1 MAAEVFVALVMRCE
15 WEWELCSGTEV
26 VGTSCSVVERRVRG
40 RVERLV
46 QQRLVTGQLVG
57 AEEAEVDHAVLA
69 VAWDVVVEDLPDFGV
84 VWEAEAE
91 AEGGSW
97 KQRPKARTESR
108 TDSEVVW

>member
-91 AEGGSW
+91 IGRAH
-97 KQRPKARTESR
+97 
-108 TDSEVVW
+108 V